1 MERFEK
7 YLAAL
12 AEVQYDVIVKCYLQ
26 AYQNYLQFDYNHF
39 SELITNSKWMKSKSS
54 HQHQAE
60 EELWMTGIDKTQS
73 TDPETIM
80 KLQVLVTIIIVN

>member
-12 AEVQYDVIVKCYLQ
+12 AEVQYCVIIKCHLL
-26 AYQNYLQFDYNHF
+26 AYQNYLQFDYDHF

-60 EELWMTGIDKTQS
+60 EELWIDKTQS

-80 KLQVLVTIIIVN
+80 RLQV